1 MILVIVI
8 FIIQGIIFG
17 IATDT
22 IVSNRGYDENWFW
35 WGFFFGLIAMLV
47 ALSKPECRVVY
58 AEQPYNDTG
67 KSSRSVSDPDN
78 DWKCTCGRV
87 NSKYVGTC
95 ACGKTR
101 EEIKNIEAE
110 KQSEAQ
116 RQENLKENHLKLDTL
131 MKMKQLLDSGAITEE
146 EFDQKKKELF

>member
-22 IVSNRGYDENWFW
+22 IVSSRGYDENWFW

-95 ACGKTR
+95 ACGKHGKR
-101 EEIKNIEAE
+101 LKILRLKN
-110 KQSEAQ
+110 SQ
-116 RQENLKENHLKLDTL
+116 RRKDRKILRK
-131 MKMKQLLDSGAITEE
+131 II
-146 EFDQKKKELF
+146 